1 VQVLAPTR
9 ELAKQVAVEF
19 EVMAPSLGHLCI
31 YGGAMYG
38 PQESA
43 LRRGLDVVVSADDI
57 VLPFCCLP
65 LRASVCTCVTPALYF
80 SAGRWVPRGEC
91 STTWSG
97 ALCGSS
103 MYPE

>member
-1 VQVLAPTR
+1 MQVLAPTR

-65 LRASVCTCVTPALYF
+65 LRASVCTWPVTPRIVF
-80 SAGRWVPRGEC
+80 DRQVGTPGRVLDHLDRG
-91 STTWSG
+91 T
-97 ALCGSS
+97 LRLR
-103 MYPE
+103 YPE